1 MGDLII
7 QFIYLMA
14 IFCCGALIGEKYG
27 AGKRRP

>member
-1 MGDLII
+1 MADFIT

-14 IFCCGALIGEKYG
+14 VFCCGALMGEKYG